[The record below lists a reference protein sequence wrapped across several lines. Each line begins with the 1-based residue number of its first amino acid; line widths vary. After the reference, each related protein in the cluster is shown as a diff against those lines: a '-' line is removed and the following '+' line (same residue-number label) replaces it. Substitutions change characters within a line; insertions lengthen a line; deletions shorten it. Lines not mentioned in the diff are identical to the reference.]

1 MTLWIILTI
10 MTSAA
15 AVLVAAPFLRRFDE
29 PGQASAGDIQV
40 YRDQLKEVDRE
51 EAAGSID
58 TDQAE
63 RARVE
68 IKRRLLVADRAQ
80 GPMLARL
87 SIGERNLAVI
97 SVAGIVVL
105 GAVGLYAFTG
115 RPELPSAPAVTPTF
129 AKLASR
135 SSQSDAVE
143 QLAKATAAQDMSAP
157 RTDAPPVEPQSAPR
171 PTLPSVDEM
180 IDRLAGR
187 LKQNPKDPEGW
198 RMLGWSYFATERF
211 PESAAAYAKA
221 VELKPNVAALRSAEG
236 EALVRAADGALTPEA
251 RGLFASALALDAKDP
266 RARFFDGLMKEQA
279 GDKQSALDT
288 WVALLNDADPKEP
301 WIPDLTQR
309 TNELAGELGVDL
321 STRLH
326 RPQIAAK
333 GGVLDALRQQ
343 EGTPRETPSPPE
355 SSSPQSPRAP
365 IASAA
370 AGEKGPTAEDVR
382 RAAGMAPGDRMAMI
396 RGMVDSL
403 AARLDQ
409 SPRDVDGWIKL
420 IRSRKVLGETDAAKQ
435 ALDRALAVFSDSP
448 QEKAQIAAVAH
459 ELGVTE

>member
-15 AVLVAAPFLRRFDE
+15 AVLVAAPFLRRLDA
-29 PGQASAGDIQV
+29 PGEASAGDIQV

-51 EAAGSID
+51 EAGGSID

-68 IKRRLLVADRAQ
+68 IKRRLLAADRAQ
-80 GPMLARL
+80 APMLARL
-87 SIGERNLAVI
+87 SLGERNVAVV

-105 GAVGLYAFTG
+105 GAVGLYALTG
-115 RPELPSAPAVTPTF
+115 RPELPSAPAATPAFT
-129 AKLASR
+129 KLASR

-143 QLAKATAAQDMSAP
+143 QLANATAAQGMSAP
-157 RTDAPPVEPQSAPR
+157 RMDAPQAEPQSAPR

-180 IDRLAGR
+180 IDRLASR

-221 VELKPNVAALRSAEG
+221 VELNPNVAALRSAEG

-279 GDKQSALDT
+279 GDKQAALDT

-309 TNELAGELGVDL
+309 TDALAGELGVDL

-326 RPQIAAK
+326 RPQAAPK
-333 GGVLDALRQQ
+333 GGVLETLRQQ
-343 EGTPRETPSPPE
+343 EKTPGETPSKTSQSQPP
-355 SSSPQSPRAP
+355 QAP
-365 IASAA
+365 VAA

-382 RAAGMAPGDRMAMI
+382 RAAGMAPADRMAMI

-420 IRSRKVLGETDAAKQ
+420 IRSRKVLGEADAAKQ

-448 QEKAQIAAVAH
+448 QEKAQIAAAAH